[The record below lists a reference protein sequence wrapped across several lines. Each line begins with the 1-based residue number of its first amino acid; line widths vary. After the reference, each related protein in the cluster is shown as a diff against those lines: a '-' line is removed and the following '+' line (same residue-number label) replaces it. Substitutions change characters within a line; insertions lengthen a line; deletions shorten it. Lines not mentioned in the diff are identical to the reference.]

1 MSFINSYMN
10 FFKSIAALAVV
21 TATSLTAIE
30 PAKAQAG
37 GTQLLEALQTAG
49 VTFDTG
55 ECEAGVN
62 GWFRPA
68 IKHIRI
74 CDDAQNG
81 WQTMRHEAV
90 HAAQHCVHGY
100 DMDTLYNKADINS
113 TASSKLLSWISS
125 VYPEGHYWVEA
136 EAFILQNW
144 TNHQIAGIVNKS
156 CN

>member
-1 MSFINSYMN
+1 MN

-21 TATSLTAIE
+21 TATTFTAIE

-37 GTQLLEALQTAG
+37 GEQLLQALHTAG

-55 ECEAGVN
+55 ECEADTL

-74 CDDAQNG
+74 CDVAQDA
-81 WQTMRHEAV
+81 WETMRHEAV

-100 DMDTLYNKADINS
+100 DMDTLYNKAAINAN
-113 TASSKLLSWISS
+113 ASQKLLGWISS
-125 VYPEGHYWVEA
+125 VYPEGHYWIEA
-136 EAFILQNW
+136 EAFILQESSNFEIAELV
-144 TNHQIAGIVNKS
+144 HQA